1 MKFGKLLRENK
12 IKGWEKY
19 YVEYKALKKLI
30 KVCDLYPTKEDIGYF
45 QQRIA
50 QDIQKITRF
59 YILQVKLYRAQFNHL
74 KKIAERQNISTHR
87 AAETEWVDF
96 QITSRRL
103 IDNLRALK
111 DYGVIN
117 SEGLRKIVKKYDK
130 RCRGEGEKMTEAFVL
145 ELNQQSFHRQ
155 EHLQQLANE
164 VTLFILRLPVKGDP
178 IRLSAKSSQA
188 LNKLRI
194 VRDLL
199 DKATTGEKEVVI
211 PISVEPRT
219 YMANE
224 RTFLKW
230 LRVALTSITAG
241 VALIAFMGHKLE
253 FMIPGIVIL
262 FIGFLLMIRSW
273 LIYQRRL
280 NAMAK
285 RIDIDWADNMGS
297 IVITL
302 TLLVPVVFYMIFI
315 GQYGILSSYFAH
327 PPISTGI
334 FSRQTLS

>member
-12 IKGWEKY
+12 VKGWEKY

-59 YILQVKLYRAQFNHL
+59 YTGQVKLYKAQFSHL
-74 KKIAERQNISTHR
+74 KKIAERQNISSHQ
-87 AAETEWVDF
+87 ASETEWVDF
-96 QITSRRL
+96 QVTARRL

-111 DYGVIN
+111 DYGVLN

-155 EHLQQLANE
+155 DDLQTLANE

-199 DKATTGEKEVVI
+199 DRAISEDKQVVV
-211 PISVEPRT
+211 PIAVEPRT

-230 LRVALTSITAG
+230 LRVAVTGITAG
-241 VALIAFMGHKLE
+241 VSLIAIMGHKME
-253 FMIPGIVIL
+253 FIIPGILIMVV
-262 FIGFLLMIRSW
+262 GFLLMIRSW
-273 LIYQRRL
+273 FIYRRRL
-280 NAMAK
+280 NAMTK
-285 RIDIDWADNMGS
+285 RIDIEWSDSMGS
-297 IVITL
+297 MVITI
-302 TLLVPVVFYMIFI
+302 TLLVPVVFYVIFVA
-315 GQYGILSSYFAH
+315 QYGILSSYISHH
-327 PPISTGI
+327 PITGN
-334 FSRQTLS
+334 FLRGTLF

>member
-1 MKFGKLLRENK
+1 VISTLRRK
-12 IKGWEKY
+12 ISGISSRGS
-19 YVEYKALKKLI
+19 LKIFK
-30 KVCDLYPTKEDIGYF
+30 
-45 QQRIA
+45 
-50 QDIQKITRF
+50 KITRF
-59 YILQVKLYRAQFNHL
+59 YTGQVKLYRAQFNHL
-74 KKIAERQNISTHR
+74 KKIAERQNISSR
-87 AAETEWVDF
+87 QASETEWVDF
-96 QITSRRL
+96 QTTARRL

-155 EHLQQLANE
+155 DDLQALANE
-164 VTLFILRLPVKGDP
+164 VTLFILRMPVKGDP

-199 DKATTGEKEVVI
+199 DKAITEDKQVVI
-211 PISVEPRT
+211 PIAVEPRT

-230 LRVALTSITAG
+230 LRVAVTAITAG
-241 VALIAFMGHKLE
+241 VSLIAFMGHVME
-253 FMIPGIVIL
+253 FIIPGVLILIV
-262 FIGFLLMIRSW
+262 GFLLMIRSW
-273 LIYQRRL
+273 FIYQRRL

-285 RIDIDWADNMGS
+285 RIEIDWSDSMGS
-297 IVITL
+297 VVITL
-302 TLLVPVVFYMIFI
+302 TLLVPVVFYMIFV

-327 PPISTGI
+327 TPINGN
-334 FSRQTLS
+334 FPRGTLF

>member
-1 MKFGKLLRENK
+1 MKFGKLLQENK
-12 IKGWEKY
+12 VKGWEKY

-30 KVCDLYPTKEDIGYF
+30 KVCNLYPTKEDIGYF
-45 QQRIA
+45 QLRIA

-59 YILQVKLYRAQFNHL
+59 YEGQVKLYRAQFNHL
-74 KKIAERQNISTHR
+74 KKIAERQNISSR
-87 AAETEWVDF
+87 QASPTEWVDY

-130 RCRGEGEKMTEAFVL
+130 RCKPEAERMTEAFVL

-155 EHLQQLANE
+155 DDLQKLANE

-188 LNKLRI
+188 LSKLRI

-199 DKATTGEKEVVI
+199 DEAITADKEVVI
-211 PISVEPRT
+211 PIAVEPRT

-230 LRVALTSITAG
+230 LRVAFTALTAG
-241 VALIAFMGHKLE
+241 VALIEFMGH
-253 FMIPGIVIL
+253 
-262 FIGFLLMIRSW
+262 
-273 LIYQRRL
+273 
-280 NAMAK
+280 N
-285 RIDIDWADNMGS
+285 
-297 IVITL
+297 
-302 TLLVPVVFYMIFI
+302 
-315 GQYGILSSYFAH
+315 
-327 PPISTGI
+327 
-334 FSRQTLS
+334 

>member
-12 IKGWEKY
+12 VKGWEKY

-50 QDIQKITRF
+50 QDIQKITTF
-59 YILQVKLYRAQFNHL
+59 YTGQVRLYRAQFNHL
-74 KKIAERQNISTHR
+74 KKIAERQNISSR
-87 AAETEWVDF
+87 QASETEWVDF
-96 QITSRRL
+96 QTTSRRL
-103 IDNLRALK
+103 IDNIRALK
-111 DYGVIN
+111 DYGLIN

-130 RCRGEGEKMTEAFVL
+130 RCSGEGEKMTEAFVL

-155 EHLQQLANE
+155 EGLQVLAKE

-188 LNKLRI
+188 LDKLRI

-199 DKATTGEKEVVI
+199 DEATTAGKQMVI
-211 PISVEPRT
+211 PIAVEPRT

-230 LRVALTSITAG
+230 LRVAVTAVTAG
-241 VALIAFMGHKLE
+241 VSLIAFMGHNME
-253 FMIPGIVIL
+253 FIIPGIIIL
-262 FIGFLLMIRSW
+262 VVGFLLMIRSW
-273 LIYQRRL
+273 FIYKRRL
-280 NAMAK
+280 SAMTK
-285 RIDIDWADNMGS
+285 RIEIDWSDSMGS
-297 IVITL
+297 IIITL
-302 TLLVPVVFYMIFI
+302 SLLVPIVFYVIFV

-327 PPISTGI
+327 PPLIGN
-334 FSRQTLS
+334 FQRGTLF